1 MALGGA
7 APPWDSDG
15 DGHEE
20 PADFVAVFVR
30 P

>member
-1 MALGGA
+1 MALGDA
-7 APPWDSDG
+7 APAWDSDG

-30 P
+30 L